1 MPEAQFAVGTDPSQ
15 LIAYAR
21 PSEQVIIKAAVDQM
35 ETEGLLDEKRVMAV
49 YSLPAKDAAAL
60 TLALD
65 PTTLKSAKIT
75 PLPHRDGLLVWAEP
89 AQQKVIK
96 KSVEQFKIES
106 ARSA

>member
-21 PSEQVIIKAAVDQM
+21 PAEQVIIKAAVEQM

-49 YSLPAKDAAAL
+49 YSLPMKDAAAL

-65 PTTLKSAKIT
+65 PTTLKNAKIT
-75 PLPHRDGLLVWAEP
+75 PLPNRDGLLV
-89 AQQKVIK
+89 
-96 KSVEQFKIES
+96 
-106 ARSA
+106 